1 MARDRKR
8 AKQRQRRA
16 ASRAPHSSRGDGQQ
30 QQREPEPQI
39 DPDQTIPDLEHGSAN
54 ADIAK
59 AAIAAGATAP
69 EEVSEELD
77 DELGSGQPRVGEIY
91 PDEIE
96 DDGYDSAEAE
106 NAVEGPDGA
115 AASAAVTARP
125 ERDRAARRRERGGG
139 NRVGTFLRNSWEE
152 LKRVQWPDRRQVA
165 QATAVVAIF
174 VIIIGAYLGLADW
187 VFGKLVDAIL

>member
-1 MARDRKR
+1 MTVN
-8 AKQRQRRA
+8 
-16 ASRAPHSSRGDGQQ
+16 SSS
-30 QQREPEPQI
+30 PSPSPKI
-39 DPDQTIPDLEHGSAN
+39 DPDRTIPDLRDGVGQRRHRQGGHRRRRNRARGGLR
-54 ADIAK
+54 
-59 AAIAAGATAP
+59 GARRRAR
-69 EEVSEELD
+69 ER
-77 DELGSGQPRVGEIY
+77 QPRVGEIY

-115 AASAAVTARP
+115 AAAAAVTARP

>member
-16 ASRAPHSSRGDGQQ
+16 ASRAPQSSRGDGQQ

-115 AASAAVTARP
+115 AAAAAVTARP